1 MTTAEDFLLV
11 MTDPASGKAPI
22 SSMAADAVF
31 GGAFMFDL
39 VVDGRL
45 ALDGKDRK
53 ARVVVALDSPPDE
66 PLLAGAFE
74 RIRTRRPMSPQNVVT
89 RLGKKGRDRTYE
101 ALAKH
106 GAVRPRKE
114 KALGLF
120 SVTRYEIV
128 DAARRDDLLARI
140 RSSLLHEQPADA
152 ETGPVIGLLSAADLT
167 KTLVDKPDRKRA
179 KERAKIIAEG
189 DWASEGVR
197 QAIQAAQTAMTV
209 AIIGAAVAGTASSS

>member
-31 GGAFMFDL
+31 GGAFLFDL
-39 VVDGRL
+39 VTGGRL
-45 ALDGKDRK
+45 VLDGEGRK

-74 RIRTRRPMSPQNVVT
+74 RLRTRRPMSPRNAVT
-89 RLGKKGRDRTYE
+89 RLGKKGRVRTYE
-101 ALAKH
+101 ALVAR
-106 GAVRPRKE
+106 GAVRLREE
-114 KALGLF
+114 KTMGLF
-120 SVTRYEIV
+120 PVTRYEIV
-128 DAARRDDLLARI
+128 DTARRDDLVTRI
-140 RSSLLHEQPADA
+140 RASLLHDQPADT

-167 KTLVDKPDRKRA
+167 KTLVDKRDRQRA
-179 KERAKIIAEG
+179 KERATIVAEG

-209 AIIGAAVAGTASSS
+209 AIIGASVAGTAGSS